1 MNRDQLLERP
11 LPNDAEAER
20 AILGSI
26 ILDNAQIA
34 GVVETLVP
42 QNFYVPAHRR
52 IFDAML
58 ELFGK
63 GSAIDP
69 ILIQAEL
76 KRIGELESVGGMG
89 FISNLHY
96 GLPRI
101 SNLSAYVERVRDTSQ
116 VRSLIR
122 AANHIA
128 SAGLEAEDD
137 AEVLIERAEAEIY
150 AVRGNQQRNQM
161 AKISTLADSRIEAAQ
176 VRQESGK
183 HITGLTTG
191 YIELDSMLAGLQKS
205 NLIVV
210 AARPSMGKTSMCLN
224 IGQNA
229 AKDGAV
235 VGVFSLEMSKEE
247 LTDRLLSSTASIDSH
262 RLRTGHLSRDEWA
275 RLAQARGEVSDL
287 PLFID
292 DTASLSIM
300 QLRAKAR
307 RLASAQKRLDLIIV
321 DYLQLM
327 RSTKAE
333 SRFQEV
339 SEIARELKSIAKEF
353 DIPLVVLSQLS
364 RAPEQR
370 TDHRPMLSDLR
381 ESGEIEQAADVVAF
395 IYREEVYNRTDEN
408 AGTAEI
414 ILAKQRNGATGTI
427 KLAFMKEFTRF
438 GNMWDDDQPKRFGS
452 YVQPEPEHFNH

>member
-1 MNRDQLLERP
+1 MNREQLLERP

-34 GVVETLVP
+34 GVVEMLEP
-42 QNFYVPAHRR
+42 RNLYVPAHRK
-52 IFDAML
+52 IYEAML

-76 KRIGELESVGGMG
+76 NRLGELESVGGIG
-89 FISNLHY
+89 FVSSLHF

-116 VRSLIR
+116 IRSLVR
-122 AANHIA
+122 ASNKIVS
-128 SAGLEAEDD
+128 SALDAEEP

-150 AVRGNQQRNQM
+150 SIRDNQQRSHM
-161 AKISTLADSRIEAAQ
+161 ARISTLADSRIEAAQ
-176 VRQESGK
+176 VRQASGK

-191 YIELDSMLAGLQKS
+191 YIELDSMLAGLQKA

-210 AARPSMGKTSMCLN
+210 AARPSMGKTSICLN

-229 AKDGAV
+229 AKEGAV

-262 RLRTGHLSRDEWA
+262 RLRTGHLNRDEWA
-275 RLAQARGEVSDL
+275 RLAQARGEVSGL
-287 PLFID
+287 SLFID

-307 RLASAQKRLDLIIV
+307 RLASSQKRLDLIIV

-327 RSTKAE
+327 RSSKAE

-339 SEIARELKSIAKEF
+339 SEIARALKSMAKEF
-353 DIPLVVLSQLS
+353 DVPLLVLSQLS

-395 IYREEVYNRTDEN
+395 IYREEHYNRTDEN
-408 AGTAEI
+408 AGVAEVI
-414 ILAKQRNGATGTI
+414 IAKQRSGATGTV
-427 KLAFMKEFTRF
+427 KLAFQKEFTRF
-438 GNMWDDDQPKRFGS
+438 GNMWEESNFRS
-452 YVQPEPEHFNH
+452 YIQKEPTEFKY